1 MDNLEKNDLMDNTI
15 ILFMSDNGGLASEPY
30 WHTPLYV
37 QNAPLSSG
45 KGSAHEG
52 GIREPM
58 MVYWPGVT
66 QPQTECDK
74 YVIIE
79 DFFPTIL
86 GMAKIKR
93 YHTVQRVDGISFI
106 PLLTGKKDTSKNR
119 ALFWNFPN
127 GWREE
132 GPGFGASC
140 TIRKGDWK
148 LIYYYGTQKKEL
160 FNIANDLS
168 EKQNLVQSH
177 PGIVKRLS
185 DELGKYLR
193 KNKAQRPRFK
203 STGKLVPW
211 PDEVL

>member
-1 MDNLEKNDLMDNTI
+1 MD
-15 ILFMSDNGGLASEPY
+15 G
-30 WHTPLYV
+30 
-37 QNAPLSSG
+37 
-45 KGSAHEG
+45 
-52 GIREPM
+52 
-58 MVYWPGVT
+58 
-66 QPQTECDK
+66 
-74 YVIIE
+74 
-79 DFFPTIL
+79 
-86 GMAKIKR
+86 
-93 YHTVQRVDGISFI
+93 
-106 PLLTGKKDTSKNR
+106 
-119 ALFWNFPN
+119 
-127 GWREE
+127 EE